1 MKRILRSFFLLLLV
15 IAWSSNAL
23 AVTSPY
29 SYTFG
34 KAKNADFTSKNQ
46 TKKLGGI
53 DWTLASDAKNII
65 TSANSSGQQ
74 IGSNKYPVKNATIST
89 TAIPGTIKSITV
101 IAKAASNDAKM
112 SLSVLV
118 NNVQYGNKIDLSRDE
133 SNYEF
138 KNNNNLQSGKIEIK
152 FINSASKGGFYIK
165 NITVTFEEGT
175 SATATTVS
183 FPKESLN
190 LIDGEEAAQGQEAVV
205 KTGDKTLT
213 GATVTYSFESAD
225 GIFEETTT
233 DGLFSLKAGTYG
245 TGKVTATFAGGEIDG
260 VTYAKSSASYTVN
273 YSAAKTPALTF
284 SAANVTVKQGEESSF
299 VKPTITFTDERGDD
313 ITAAADIIYIASPET
328 VVKLDN
334 EGNVT
339 QWLAPGVATITATTE
354 YGKNY
359 YDASYTLTYEKVK
372 LATTLTLDEGLKTT
386 GEIGETLDCPAWT
399 LKAGENVLSGKT
411 VVMTSDN
418 KDVVKVD
425 GNRLKLVAA
434 GSANIILSFKGDD
447 DYQSSKTSYKLT
459 VVDPNAAE
467 VTFDFSKPAAYGD
480 YEAPSTNG
488 SATYL
493 EEGNTL
499 TSGVITI
506 TNVQNGWTIRTDGSK
521 GTNKSRFHMYRG
533 TIQFRVYDNA
543 VLTLSAADGYV
554 ITGFVYNSAKGE
566 NLTAS
571 TGSYDNVNKKWTGT
585 AKSIELAI
593 NDAFQFE
600 NMTVTYSKLPSID
613 LDESQNNAETISGN
627 ADKTVN
633 VKLTRTLK
641 ADVWNTFCVPFDV
654 TVEGSPLEGATIKQ
668 IASVTEKDDGAVINF
683 ENAPATLEAGK
694 AYLVRTATA
703 IVNPTFNGVTVK
715 NVDPT
720 NCSGN
725 EKYQLIGIYSPLN
738 IDASRYGKVFG
749 INNQDKLA
757 KVKEN
762 TSIKGMRAY
771 FLLANSA
778 TAAKLNFGGELT
790 GIDAVD
796 NGEAVMTGKVYNLN
810 GQYVGNSL
818 EGLKKGVYVVNGKKV
833 LK

>member
-299 VKPTITFTDERGDD
+299 VKPTIKFTDERGDD
-313 ITAAADIIYIASPET
+313 VTAAADIIYNASPET

-354 YGKNY
+354 YGNKY

-372 LATTLTLDEGLKTT
+372 LATTLTLNEGLKTT
-386 GEIGETLDCPAWT
+386 GKIGETLDCPTWT
-399 LKAGENVLSGKT
+399 LKAGDNVLSGKT
-411 VVMTSDN
+411 VVLTSDN
-418 KDVVKVD
+418 EDVVKVD
-425 GNRLKLVAA
+425 GNQLKLVAA
-434 GSANIILSFKGDD
+434 GSANITLSFNSDD
-447 DYQSSKTSYKLT
+447 DYQSSNVSYKLT
-459 VVDPNAAE
+459 VVDPNAL
-467 VTFDFSKPAAYGD
+467 VSTFDFVNNTYG
-480 YEAPSTNG
+480 YGRTETLNKGEIISNRTPITIVNTKNG
-488 SATYL
+488 STTSTTFRNNDLRNYKDAILTINAAKGYL
-493 EEGNTL
+493 ITKITMTGKRFLQLSLNDNNGTWNKKRE
-499 TSGVITI
+499 SGEWSGSSSSVSF
-506 TNVQNGWTIRTDGSK
+506 TNLGSSDDG
-521 GTNKSRFHMYRG
+521 
-533 TIQFRVYDNA
+533 NA
-543 VLTLSAADGYV
+543 V
-554 ITGFVYNSAKGE
+554 
-566 NLTAS
+566 
-571 TGSYDNVNKKWTGT
+571 SYYTIN
-585 AKSIELAI
+585 IEYIAVKP
-593 NDAFQFE
+593 
-600 NMTVTYSKLPSID
+600 VT
-613 LDESQNNAETISGN
+613 LDESKDNTETISGN

-641 ADVWNTFCVPFDV
+641 ADVWNTFCVPFNV
-654 TVEGSPLEGATIKQ
+654 TVAGSPLEGATIKQ
-668 IASVTEKDDGAVINF
+668 IASVEEKTDGAVINF
-683 ENAPATLEAGK
+683 EDAPATLEAGK

-715 NVDPT
+715 NVVPT
-720 NCSGN
+720 NCSRN
-725 EKYQLIGIYSPLN
+725 ENYQLIGIYSPKN
-738 IDASRYGKVFG
+738 IDASLYGKVFG

-757 KVKEN
+757 KVMKD

>member
-15 IAWSSNAL
+15 IVWSSNAL

-34 KAKNADFTSKNQ
+34 KAQNADFTSKNQ
-46 TKKLGGI
+46 TTKLGGI

-65 TSANSSGQQ
+65 TSVNSSGQQ

-101 IAKAASNDAKM
+101 TAKAASNDAKM

-118 NNVQYGNKIDLSRDE
+118 NNVQYGNKIDLSRTE
-133 SNYEF
+133 SIYEF
-138 KNNNNLQSGKIEIK
+138 KNINNLQSGKIEIK
-152 FINSASKGGFYIK
+152 FVNSASKGGFYIK

-190 LIDGEEAAQGQEAVV
+190 LIDGDEAAQGQAAVV
-205 KTGDKTLT
+205 KAGEKTLT

-459 VVDPNAAE
+459 VVDPNATE
-467 VTFDFSKPAAYGD
+467 VTFDFSKPADYG
-480 YEAPSTNG
+480 YVRPAIGNG
-488 SATYL
+488 TEIGVGKSIVS
-493 EEGNTL
+493 GNVSL
-499 TSGVITI
+499 TVTKESS
-506 TNVQNGWTIRTDGSK
+506 NA
-521 GTNKSRFHMYRG
+521 KSRFWNSNGEITYRIYDG
-533 TIQFRVYDNA
+533 TINTVSVPQ
-543 VLTLSAADGYV
+543 GYV
-554 ITGFVYNSAKGE
+554 ITAISITDNNNGKSKLVTIGE
-566 NLTAS
+566 NKDNS
-571 TGSYDNVNKKWTGT
+571 DWTGSAQSVIITGT
-585 AKSIELAI
+585 GKAVLET
-593 NDAFQFE
+593 
-600 NMTVTYSKLPSID
+600 MTVAYSKLPSIG

-654 TVEGSPLEGATIKQ
+654 TVVGSPLDGATIKQ

-683 ENAPATLEAGK
+683 EKAPATLEAGK

-738 IDASRYGKVFG
+738 IDASLYGKVFG

-757 KVKEN
+757 KVMKD

>member
-1 MKRILRSFFLLLLV
+1 MK
-15 IAWSSNAL
+15 A
-23 AVTSPY
+23 
-29 SYTFG
+29 
-34 KAKNADFTSKNQ
+34 
-46 TKKLGGI
+46 
-53 DWTLASDAKNII
+53 
-65 TSANSSGQQ
+65 
-74 IGSNKYPVKNATIST
+74 
-89 TAIPGTIKSITV
+89 
-101 IAKAASNDAKM
+101 
-112 SLSVLV
+112 
-118 NNVQYGNKIDLSRDE
+118 
-133 SNYEF
+133 
-138 KNNNNLQSGKIEIK
+138 
-152 FINSASKGGFYIK
+152 
-165 NITVTFEEGT
+165 
-175 SATATTVS
+175 
-183 FPKESLN
+183 
-190 LIDGEEAAQGQEAVV
+190 GE
-205 KTGDKTLT
+205 KTLT

-260 VTYAKSSASYTVN
+260 VTYAKSSASYIVN

-284 SAANVTVKQGEESSF
+284 SAANVTVKQGEEASF

-313 ITAAADIIYIASPET
+313 LTAAADIIYVASPET

-339 QWLAPGVATITATTE
+339 EWLAPGVATITATTE

-359 YDASYTLTYEKVK
+359 YDASYTLTYKKVK
-372 LATTLTLDEGLKTT
+372 LATTLTLNEGLKTT
-386 GEIGETLDCPAWT
+386 GEIGETIDCPAWT

-411 VVMTSDN
+411 VVLTSEN
-418 KDVVKVD
+418 EDVVKVD
-425 GNRLKLVAA
+425 GNQLKLVAA
-434 GSANIILSFKGDD
+434 GSAKITLSFNSDD
-447 DYQSSKTSYKLT
+447 DYQSSNVSYMLT

-467 VTFDFSKPAAYGD
+467 VTFDFSKPADYG
-480 YEAPSTNG
+480 YVRPAIGNG
-488 SATYL
+488 TEIGVGKSIVS
-493 EEGNTL
+493 GNVSL
-499 TSGVITI
+499 TVTKESS
-506 TNVQNGWTIRTDGSK
+506 NA
-521 GTNKSRFHMYRG
+521 KSRFWNSNGEITYRIYDG
-533 TIQFRVYDNA
+533 TINTVSVPQ
-543 VLTLSAADGYV
+543 GYV
-554 ITGFVYNSAKGE
+554 ITAISITDNNNGKSKLVTIGE
-566 NLTAS
+566 NKDNS
-571 TGSYDNVNKKWTGT
+571 DWTGSAQSVIITGT
-585 AKSIELAI
+585 GKAVLET
-593 NDAFQFE
+593 
-600 NMTVTYSKLPSID
+600 MTVAYSKLPSIG
-613 LDESQNNAETISGN
+613 LDESKDNAETILGN

-654 TVEGSPLEGATIKQ
+654 TVAGSPLEGATIKQ
-668 IASVTEKDDGAVINF
+668 IASVEEKTDGAVINF
-683 ENAPATLEAGK
+683 KDAPATLEAGK

-715 NVDPT
+715 NVTPT

-725 EKYQLIGIYSPLN
+725 ANYQLIGIYSPLN
-738 IDASRYGKVFG
+738 IDASLYGKVFG

-757 KVKEN
+757 KVMKD

>member
-15 IAWSSNAL
+15 IVWSSNAL

-34 KAKNADFTSKNQ
+34 KAQNADFTSKNQ

-53 DWTLASDAKNII
+53 DWTLASDAKTII
-65 TSANSSGQQ
+65 TSAKSSGQQ
-74 IGSNKYPVKNATIST
+74 IGSNNNPVKNATIST
-89 TAIPGTIKSITV
+89 TAIPGTIKSIIVT
-101 IAKAASNDAKM
+101 AKAASKDAKM

-152 FINSASKGGFYIK
+152 FVNSASKGGFYIK

-183 FPKESLN
+183 FPQKSLN
-190 LIDGEEAAQGQEAVV
+190 LIDGDKATQGQAAVV
-205 KTGDKTLT
+205 KAGEKILT
-213 GATVTYSFESAD
+213 GATVTYSFESAA
-225 GIFEETTT
+225 GIFKETLASE
-233 DGLFSLKAGTYG
+233 GLFSLNAGTYG

-260 VTYAKSSASYTVN
+260 VTYAKSSASYIVN
-273 YSAAKTPALTF
+273 YSAAKTPALAF
-284 SAANVTVKQGEESSF
+284 SAANVTVKQGEEASF
-299 VKPTITFTDERGDD
+299 VKPTIKFTDERGDD
-313 ITAAADIIYIASPET
+313 VTESAELTYSVSPEG
-328 VVKLDN
+328 VVEIDKNSGDI
-334 EGNVT
+334 T
-339 QWLAPGVATITATTE
+339 KWLAPGVATVKAHTD
-354 YGKNY
+354 YG

-386 GEIGETLDCPAWT
+386 GKIGETLDCPAWT

-411 VVMTSDN
+411 VALTSDN
-418 KDVVKVD
+418 DDVVKVD
-425 GNRLKLVAA
+425 GNQLKLVAA
-434 GSANIILSFKGDD
+434 GSANITLSFNGDD
-447 DYQSSKTSYKLT
+447 DYQSSNVSYELT
-459 VVDPNAAE
+459 VVDPNAL
-467 VTFDFSKPAAYGD
+467 VSTFDFVNNTYGYD
-480 YEAPSTNG
+480 RTQRLNKGDIISNRTP
-488 SATYL
+488 
-493 EEGNTL
+493 
-499 TSGVITI
+499 ITI
-506 TNVQNGWTIRTDGSK
+506 VNTKNGLSTDTKFTNTDLRNYKAAILTINAAKGYLITKITMTGKRFLQLSLNDNNGTWNNKKDTTGEWSGSSSSVSFTNLGSNDG
-521 GTNKSRFHMYRG
+521 
-533 TIQFRVYDNA
+533 NA
-543 VLTLSAADGYV
+543 VSYYTINIEYV
-554 ITGFVYNSAKGE
+554 AVKP
-566 NLTAS
+566 
-571 TGSYDNVNKKWTGT
+571 
-585 AKSIELAI
+585 
-593 NDAFQFE
+593 
-600 NMTVTYSKLPSID
+600 VT
-613 LDESQNNAETISGN
+613 LDESQDNAETILGN

-654 TVEGSPLEGATIKQ
+654 IVAGSPLEGATIKQ
-668 IASVTEKDDGAVINF
+668 IASVEEKTDGAVINF
-683 ENAPATLEAGK
+683 EDAPATLEAGK

-715 NVDPT
+715 NVVPT
-720 NCSGN
+720 NCSRN
-725 EKYQLIGIYSPLN
+725 ENYQLIGIYSPLN

-757 KVKEN
+757 KVKKD

>member
-15 IAWSSNAL
+15 IVWSSNAL
-23 AVTSPY
+23 AQETLSVDFESKLAT
-29 SYTFG
+29 YTDWKFSNIVQSKAITAHGGTFYGNTNG
-34 KAKNADFTSKNQ
+34 KTTAFVQ
-46 TKKLGGI
+46 T
-53 DWTLASDAKNII
+53 KNII
-65 TSANSSGQQ
+65 AAPQQLTFYFSKESGNDNKNSFWKIQVSSNGSKWSDVKSVKAAPTKDVGVWTEVTQSLTEYTNVYVRVYYSGTSA
-74 IGSNKYPVKNATIST
+74 IRCIDDVTLTY
-89 TAIPGTIKSITV
+89 
-101 IAKAASNDAKM
+101 KAAS
-112 SLSVLV
+112 
-118 NNVQYGNKIDLSRDE
+118 
-133 SNYEF
+133 
-138 KNNNNLQSGKIEIK
+138 
-152 FINSASKGGFYIK
+152 
-165 NITVTFEEGT
+165 

-190 LIDGEEAAQGQEAVV
+190 LIDGDEAAQGQAAVV
-205 KTGDKTLT
+205 KAGEKTLT

-225 GIFEETTT
+225 GIFKETLASE
-233 DGLFSLKAGTYG
+233 GLFSLNAGTYG

-260 VTYAKSSASYTVN
+260 VTYAKSSASYIVN
-273 YSAAKTPALTF
+273 YSAAKTPALKF

-313 ITAAADIIYIASPET
+313 LTAAADIIYVASPET

-354 YGKNY
+354 YGNNY

-372 LATTLTLDEGLKTT
+372 LATTLTLNEGLKTT

-683 ENAPATLEAGK
+683 VDAPATLEAGK

-703 IVNPTFNGVTVK
+703 IVNPTFYGVTVK
-715 NVDPT
+715 NVTPA

-725 EKYQLIGIYSPLN
+725 ENYQLVGIYSPLN
-738 IDASRYGKVFG
+738 IDASLYGKVFG

>member
-15 IAWSSNAL
+15 IVWSSNAL
-23 AVTSPY
+23 AQETLSVDFESKLATYTDWKFSNIVQSKAVTAHGG
-29 SYTFG
+29 TFYGNTNG
-34 KAKNADFTSKNQ
+34 KTTAFVQ
-46 TKKLGGI
+46 T
-53 DWTLASDAKNII
+53 KNII
-65 TSANSSGQQ
+65 AAPQQLTFYFSKESSNNNQNSFWKIQVSSNGSKWSDVKRVKAAPTKDVGVWTEVTQSLSEYTNVYVRVYYSGTSA
-74 IGSNKYPVKNATIST
+74 IRCIDDVTLTYKV
-89 TAIPGTIKSITV
+89 
-101 IAKAASNDAKM
+101 AS
-112 SLSVLV
+112 
-118 NNVQYGNKIDLSRDE
+118 
-133 SNYEF
+133 
-138 KNNNNLQSGKIEIK
+138 
-152 FINSASKGGFYIK
+152 
-165 NITVTFEEGT
+165 

-190 LIDGEEAAQGQEAVV
+190 LIDGDKATQGQAAVV
-205 KTGDKTLT
+205 KAGEKILT
-213 GATVTYSFESAD
+213 GATVTYSFESAA
-225 GIFEETTT
+225 GIFKETLASE
-233 DGLFSLKAGTYG
+233 GLFSLNAGTYG

-299 VKPTITFTDERGDD
+299 VKPTIKFTDERGDD
-313 ITAAADIIYIASPET
+313 VTESAELTYSVSPEG
-328 VVKLDN
+328 VVEIDKNSGDI
-334 EGNVT
+334 T
-339 QWLAPGVATITATTE
+339 KWLAPGVATVKAHTD
-354 YGKNY
+354 YG

-372 LATTLTLDEGLKTT
+372 LATTLTLNEGLKTT
-386 GEIGETLDCPAWT
+386 GEIDETLDCPAWT
-399 LKAGENVLSGKT
+399 LKAGDNVLSGKT
-411 VVMTSDN
+411 VALTSDN
-418 KDVVKVD
+418 DDVVKVD
-425 GNRLKLVAA
+425 GNQLKLVAA
-434 GSANIILSFKGDD
+434 GSANITLSFNGDD
-447 DYQSSKTSYKLT
+447 DYQSSNVSYKLT
-459 VVDPNAAE
+459 VVDPNAL
-467 VTFDFSKPAAYGD
+467 VSTFDFVNNTYG
-480 YEAPSTNG
+480 YGRTEKLNKGEIISNRTPITIVNTKNG
-488 SATYL
+488 SHTQTTFTNTDLRNYKDAILTINAAKGYL
-493 EEGNTL
+493 ITKITMTGKRFLQLSLNDNNGTWNNKKDTTGEW
-499 TSGVITI
+499 SGSSSSVSF
-506 TNVQNGWTIRTDGSK
+506 TNLGSNDG
-521 GTNKSRFHMYRG
+521 
-533 TIQFRVYDNA
+533 NA
-543 VLTLSAADGYV
+543 VSYYTINIEYV
-554 ITGFVYNSAKGE
+554 AVKP
-566 NLTAS
+566 
-571 TGSYDNVNKKWTGT
+571 
-585 AKSIELAI
+585 
-593 NDAFQFE
+593 
-600 NMTVTYSKLPSID
+600 VT
-613 LDESQNNAETISGN
+613 LDESQDNAETILGN

-654 TVEGSPLEGATIKQ
+654 TVAGSPLEGATIKQ

-738 IDASRYGKVFG
+738 IDTSLYGKVFG

>member
-1 MKRILRSFFLLLLV
+1 MLK
-15 IAWSSNAL
+15 
-23 AVTSPY
+23 VTN
-29 SYTFG
+29 
-34 KAKNADFTSKNQ
+34 KNNTQFSK
-46 TKKLGGI
+46 I
-53 DWTLASDAKNII
+53 EI
-65 TSANSSGQQ
+65 
-74 IGSNKYPVKNATIST
+74 Y
-89 TAIPGTIKSITV
+89 
-101 IAKAASNDAKM
+101 KAAS
-112 SLSVLV
+112 
-118 NNVQYGNKIDLSRDE
+118 
-133 SNYEF
+133 
-138 KNNNNLQSGKIEIK
+138 
-152 FINSASKGGFYIK
+152 
-165 NITVTFEEGT
+165 

-190 LIDGEEAAQGQEAVV
+190 LIDGEEAAQGQAAVV
-205 KTGDKTLT
+205 KAGEKKLT

-225 GIFEETTT
+225 GIFDETLT
-233 DGLFSLKAGTYG
+233 DGTFSLKAGTHG

-260 VTYAKSSASYTVN
+260 VTYAKSSASYIVN
-273 YSAAKTPALTF
+273 YSAAKTPALKF

-313 ITAAADIIYIASPET
+313 LTAAADIIYVASPET

-354 YGKNY
+354 YGNNY

-372 LATTLTLDEGLKTT
+372 LATTLTLNEGLKTT

-467 VTFDFSKPAAYGD
+467 VTFDFTDPASLQYSNIVTTNLKVGD
-480 YEAPSTNG
+480 KFVKEPISLTNKKNG
-488 SATYL
+488 S
-493 EEGNTL
+493 NTPNRL
-499 TSGVITI
+499 FKSTSGFYL
-506 TNVQNGWTIRTDGSK
+506 G
-521 GTNKSRFHMYRG
+521 
-533 TIQFRVYDNA
+533 VYQEGQME
-543 VLTLSAADGYV
+543 LSAADGYA
-554 ITGFVYNSAKGE
+554 ITGISFTKDGKTLKINGALANADWSG
-566 NLTAS
+566 N
-571 TGSYDNVNKKWTGT
+571 
-585 AKSIELAI
+585 AKSLILSV
-593 NDAFQFE
+593 DATAAGTRIKT
-600 NMTVTYSKLPSID
+600 MTVAYSKLPSID

-627 ADKTVN
+627 AAKTVN

-683 ENAPATLEAGK
+683 VDAPATLEAGK

-715 NVDPT
+715 NVTPT

-725 EKYQLIGIYSPLN
+725 DNYQLIGIYSPLN
-738 IDASRYGKVFG
+738 IDALLYGKVFG

>member
-1 MKRILRSFFLLLLV
+1 MKQILRSFLTLLMLV
-15 IAWSSNAL
+15 VW
-23 AVTSPY
+23 TSGFAADKTY
-29 SYTFG
+29 SYTFVKG
-34 KAKNADFTSKNQ
+34 GVFTNAKQ
-46 TKKLGGI
+46 TKILNGISWNFTAGGKTYYY
-53 DWTLASDAKNII
+53 DGDLNLFRVGSKRTPANEI
-65 TSANSSGQQ
+65 TF
-74 IGSNKYPVKNATIST
+74 ST
-89 TAIPGTIKSITV
+89 NGFKGTIKSVSIEGRNDNSNGNAKVFVSVGGTAYSGTKQSFTTNIDSYTLTGTSSGEVQIKITCTGKSGVLLKSIKV
-101 IAKAASNDAKM
+101 I
-112 SLSVLV
+112 
-118 NNVQYGNKIDLSRDE
+118 Y
-133 SNYEF
+133 
-138 KNNNNLQSGKIEIK
+138 
-152 FINSASKGGFYIK
+152 
-165 NITVTFEEGT
+165 EEGT
-175 SATATTVS
+175 SETATTVS

-190 LIDGEEAAQGQEAVV
+190 LINGDEAAQGQAATV
-205 KTGDKTLT
+205 KAGEKTLT

-225 GIFEETTT
+225 GIFKETLASE
-233 DGLFSLKAGTYG
+233 GLFSLNAGTYG

-260 VTYAKSSASYTVN
+260 VTYAKSSASYIVN
-273 YSAAKTPALTF
+273 YSAAKTPALKF

-313 ITAAADIIYIASPET
+313 VTAAADIIYVASPET

-334 EGNVT
+334 DGNVT
-339 QWLAPGVATITATTE
+339 EWLAPGVATITAMTE
-354 YGKNY
+354 YGNIY

-372 LATTLTLDEGLKTT
+372 LATTLTLNEGLKTT

-411 VVMTSDN
+411 VVLTSDN

-425 GNRLKLVAA
+425 GNQLKLVAA
-434 GSANIILSFKGDD
+434 GSANITLSFNGDD
-447 DYQSSKTSYKLT
+447 DYQKSETSYKLT

-467 VTFDFSKPAAYGD
+467 VTFDFSKPADYGC
-480 YEAPSTNG
+480 EAP
-488 SATYL
+488 
-493 EEGNTL
+493 
-499 TSGVITI
+499 V
-506 TNVQNGWTIRTDGSK
+506 VSK
-521 GTNKSRFHMYRG
+521 GTEIGEGKSIVSGNVSLTVTKESSNAKSRFWNSNGEITYRIYEG
-533 TIQFRVYDNA
+533 TINTVSVPQ
-543 VLTLSAADGYV
+543 GYV
-554 ITGFVYNSAKGE
+554 ITAISITDNNNGKSKLITIGE
-566 NLTAS
+566 NKDNS
-571 TGSYDNVNKKWTGT
+571 DWTGSAQSVIITGT
-585 AKSIELAI
+585 GKAVLET
-593 NDAFQFE
+593 
-600 NMTVTYSKLPSID
+600 MTVAYSKLPSIA
-613 LDESQNNAETISGN
+613 LDESQDNAGTISSN
-627 ADKTVN
+627 AAKTVN
-633 VKLTRTLK
+633 VNLTRTLK

-654 TVEGSPLEGATIKQ
+654 TVAGSPLEGATIKQ
-668 IASVTEKDDGAVINF
+668 IASVTVKPDGAVINF
-683 ENAPATLEAGK
+683 EDAPATLEAGN

-715 NVDPT
+715 NVTPA

-725 EKYQLIGIYSPLN
+725 ENYQLIGIYSPLN
-738 IDASRYGKVFG
+738 IDASLYGKVFG